1 VTWADNAS
9 LTVQELLSRAGRRLR
24 VSGAA
29 TPELDAEMLLRHVL
43 GWDRATLVAEGR
55 SRLDADVSRR
65 FESLIEER
73 AKGRP
78 IQHLTE
84 TQHFWRHEFRVT
96 PDVLIPRP
104 ETELIVEAALELLRP
119 IAKPI
124 VVDVGTG
131 SGCIAL
137 SLAAERPDAAVHAVD
152 ISPAALAV
160 AEDNARRL
168 GLEGRVTFHRGDLLA
183 PVRGL
188 EGSLDLVASNPPYV
202 DPADPTLAPEVR
214 DHEPAVA
221 LHPPA
226 GAASFYQ
233 RLIAEAGNLLRP
245 GGFLVMEVG
254 QGIARDVSRLCEA
267 GGFSVK
273 SMLEDM
279 AGIPRTVVAL
289 TGRTRRA

>member
-1 VTWADNAS
+1 M
-9 LTVQELLSRAGRRLR
+9 TVEEALREAGRRLR
-24 VSGAA
+24 DARDA
-29 TPELDAEMLLRHVL
+29 TPEFDAELLLRHVL

-55 SRLDADVSRR
+55 SLLPDEPLRR
-65 FESLIEER
+65 FRSLVEER

-104 ETELIVEAALELLRP
+104 ETELIVEAAIELLRP

-137 SLAAERPDAAVHAVD
+137 SLAADRPDAAVHAVD
-152 ISPAALAV
+152 VSPAALAV

-168 GLEGRVTFHRGDLLA
+168 GLEGRVTFHLGDLLA
-183 PVRGL
+183 PLRGL
-188 EGSLDLVASNPPYV
+188 EDSIDLVASNPPYV
-202 DPADPTLAPEVR
+202 DPADPGLAPEVR

-221 LHPPA
+221 LHPPG
-226 GAASFYQ
+226 GAASLYR

-254 QGIARDVSRLCEA
+254 QGMAREVSNLCEA
-267 GGFSVK
+267 GGFAVK
-273 SMLEDM
+273 SVLEDM
-279 AGIPRTVVAL
+279 AGIPRTVVAV
-289 TGRTRRA
+289 TGRTRQA